1 MMKPGSLVLITGGA
15 RSGKSGFAEE
25 LAGKADRKVIY
36 VATARVED
44 GEMAARVALHR
55 GRRPPGW
62 ETVEASLDIAELI
75 AVRGTPDTVFLIDCL
90 GMYLTNLLM
99 AHCPLPEDGD
109 GFILRTNQEAAV
121 RAEVEKLSR
130 MARESPAGVLVVT
143 NEVGSGLVPPYPLG
157 RLYRDLLGWAN
168 QQFAALADAV
178 YLLVA
183 GIPVDIKAV
192 AEHSAGGRQGQWQ

>member
-1 MMKPGSLVLITGGA
+1 MIKPGRLVLITGGA

-25 LAGKADRKVIY
+25 LAGKAAGKVIY

-75 AVRGTPDTVFLIDCL
+75 AARGTPGTVLLIDCL
-90 GMYLTNLLM
+90 GMYLTNLLI
-99 AHCPLPEDGD
+99 AHCPLPEDGED
-109 GFILRTNQEAAV
+109 FILHTNQEVAV

-130 MARESPAGVLVVT
+130 IARESPAGVLVVT
-143 NEVGSGLVPPYPLG
+143 NEVGSGLAPPYPLG
-157 RLYRDLLGWAN
+157 RIFRDLLGWAN
-168 QQFAALADAV
+168 QRFASLADAV

-183 GIPVDIKAV
+183 GIPVEIKAI
-192 AEHSAGGRQGQWQ
+192 AERAAGGR